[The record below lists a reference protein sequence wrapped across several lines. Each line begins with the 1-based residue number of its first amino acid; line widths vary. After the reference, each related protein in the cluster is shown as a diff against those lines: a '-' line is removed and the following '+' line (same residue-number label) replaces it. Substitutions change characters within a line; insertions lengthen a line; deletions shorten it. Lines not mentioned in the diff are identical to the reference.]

1 MELIAIDWFWGFF
14 FIVFVFLFFF
24 FCTWFNLYLL
34 LNLNNKAARRFN
46 FEIIYF
52 GLVSTFCEA
61 GGSSKKG
68 LERVMR
74 YTKKKKTVM
83 IRMLDN
89 DVGVSCYSLMT

>member
-1 MELIAIDWFWGFF
+1 M
-14 FIVFVFLFFF
+14 
-24 FCTWFNLYLL
+24 
-34 LNLNNKAARRFN
+34 
-46 FEIIYF
+46 
-52 GLVSTFCEA
+52 STFCEA

-89 DVGVSCYSLMT
+89 DVGVSCYSLMTWPCYDSIVKIIFYRICIFF